1 MGFEKGRK
9 KTGGKPKGHKDEKT
23 KAWEDLG
30 EYITSR
36 CAERAIDIMAKSSDK
51 DFMLH
56 FNNLLEYFK
65 PKQARVEQNIN
76 RDEQVIK
83 VTINE

>member
-1 MGFEKGRK
+1 
-9 KTGGKPKGHKDEKT
+9 
-23 KAWEDLG
+23 
-30 EYITSR
+30 
-36 CAERAIDIMAKSSDK
+36 MAKSSDK